1 LQRSLM
7 YPITSFMIL
16 VCTSLIVILFLNGV
30 DIVEEKYFFPTIMIG
45 YTLVI
50 IFGIKIKSQK
60 IKSIALW
67 SIGVILLI
75 LFLAMMVTVFLWT
88 SGNP

>member
-1 LQRSLM
+1 M
-7 YPITSFMIL
+7 TL
-16 VCTSLIVILFLNGV
+16 VSTTLIVILFFNGI
-30 DIVEEKYFFPTIMIG
+30 DIVEEKYFFPTIMVG
-45 YTLVI
+45 YILAI
-50 IFGIKIKSQK
+50 ILSTRITSQK

-67 SIGVILLI
+67 SIGAILLI

>member
-1 LQRSLM
+1 LQKSLVF
-7 YPITSFMIL
+7 PITSFMTL
-16 VCTSLIVILFLNGV
+16 VSTTLIVILFLNGI
-30 DIVEEKYFFPTIMIG
+30 DIVEEKYFFPTIMVG
-45 YTLVI
+45 YILAI
-50 IFGIKIKSQK
+50 ILSTRITSQK

-67 SIGVILLI
+67 SIGVLLLI

>member
-1 LQRSLM
+1 LQKSLVF
-7 YPITSFMIL
+7 PIASFMTL
-16 VCTSLIVILFLNGV
+16 VSTTLIVILFLNGI
-30 DIVEEKYFFPTIMIG
+30 DIVEEKYFFPTIMVG
-45 YTLVI
+45 YILAI
-50 IFGIKIKSQK
+50 ILSTRITSQK

-67 SIGVILLI
+67 SIGVLLLI

>member
-1 LQRSLM
+1 LQKSLVF
-7 YPITSFMIL
+7 PIISFMTL
-16 VCTSLIVILFLNGV
+16 VSTTLIVILFLNGI
-30 DIVEEKYFFPTIMIG
+30 DIVEEKYFFPTIMVG
-45 YTLVI
+45 YILAI
-50 IFGIKIKSQK
+50 ILSTRITSQK

-67 SIGVILLI
+67 SIGAILLI